1 MRSAVSAA
9 SSSLRGVLEFIADV
23 EHRDRTTRRACPSSL
38 ARCGDG
44 RQGAATPCHPRA
56 PGHDDLGRPAGGESH
71 VCPREGRWC
80 PGVAGGTDSAGA
92 RAVGGP
98 GRRRLPPS
106 RRRGAGAAAAEVSQ
120 PELPSCL

>member
-1 MRSAVSAA
+1 
-9 SSSLRGVLEFIADV
+9 VLEFIADV

-38 ARCGDG
+38 DVETVGKARLP
-44 RQGAATPCHPRA
+44 RATHGAA
-56 PGHDDLGRPAGGESH
+56 GHDDLGRPAGGESH
-71 VCPREGRWC
+71 VCPREVRWC
-80 PGVAGGTDSAGA
+80 PGVAGATDSAGA

-98 GRRRLPPS
+98 GRHRLPPS